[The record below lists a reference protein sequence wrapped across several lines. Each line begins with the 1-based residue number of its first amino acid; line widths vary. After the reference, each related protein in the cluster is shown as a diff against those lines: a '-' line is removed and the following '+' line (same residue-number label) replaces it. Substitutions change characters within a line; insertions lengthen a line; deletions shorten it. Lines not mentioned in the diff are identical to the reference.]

1 MSVPLAKRVFLV
13 WRDSRTNG
21 DEHARWLLREQAP
34 RLLALGPRR
43 LRMCLA
49 DVPAR
54 FAVVAPVEGPGGIL
68 AACVSA
74 WLEPGDVERAI
85 EELLAEESL
94 RVGRYAVREAVPVTY
109 RDRNWPD
116 GERTPGA
123 CLVSAFT
130 RREGL
135 DEAEFFRRWHDVHTP
150 LSLEIHPLW
159 SYVRNVV
166 EKTLTPG
173 APEWEGIVEEQV
185 RVLEDLTDPMR
196 WYGSE
201 ENLERG
207 LADAQSFIDFDRM
220 ECQLM
225 SEYILRS

>member
-1 MSVPLAKRVFLV
+1 VPVPLEKRVYLA
-13 WRDSRTNG
+13 WRESDADG
-21 DEHARWLLREQAP
+21 GGYAHWLLREQAP
-34 RLLALGPRR
+34 RLLALGPAR
-43 LRMCLA
+43 LRLCVA
-49 DVPAR
+49 DVEAQ
-54 FAVVAPVEGPGGIL
+54 FAVVAPVDGPGGVL
-68 AACVSA
+68 SACVSA
-74 WLEPGDVERAI
+74 WLEPGPAELAI
-85 EELLAEESL
+85 EQLLAEGSL
-94 RVGRYAVREAVPVTY
+94 RVGRYATREAIPVAY
-109 RDRNWPD
+109 PDRSWAD

-130 RREGL
+130 RRAEL
-135 DEAEFFRRWHDVHTP
+135 EEAEFLRRWHEVHTP

-173 APEWEGIVEEQV
+173 APAWDGIVEEQV
-185 RVLEDLTDPMR
+185 RELEDLTDPLR
-196 WYGSE
+196 WYGSD